1 MALGPALLQ
10 KRVIVCVGS
19 GGVGKTTTA
28 AAIALRA
35 AQQGLRV
42 LCLTVDP
49 ARRLAESLGLETLS
63 SAEQVVDP
71 ARLAAAGAP
80 AGSSLTAMMLDTKAT
95 FDDLVARH
103 ASSPEAARR
112 ILSSKLYGHVAT
124 RLAGTH
130 EYMAMEKLHSVRED
144 PRFDLVVL
152 DTPPTANSL
161 DFLDAP
167 DRIVAAV
174 DAPATRW
181 MSQASRGAGRTGL
194 ELLGR
199 GTRFVLR
206 AMSRFTGSGFLE
218 DMAGFIAD
226 LNDLF
231 GGFRK
236 RAIAVRESLRQGDV
250 AFVIVTTPEPMAVT
264 EAIFFSKRLE
274 EGGIPRDGFV
284 VNRVRPRLAA
294 PAAGSPAVLAPDL
307 GLPAGND
314 ALALARSLLRS
325 YVEERTV
332 SERHAR
338 EIARLRARRG
348 DSDWVEVP
356 ALDEE
361 VYDLPAL
368 ARIAKHLFGPS

>member
-1 MALGPALLQ
+1 VAFGPALLD
-10 KRVIVCVGS
+10 KRVVVCVGS

-28 AAIALRA
+28 AAIALWA
-35 AQQGLRV
+35 ARRGRRV

-49 ARRLAESLGLETLS
+49 ARRLAESLGLQALS
-63 SAEQVVDP
+63 RAEQPVDP

-95 FDDLVARH
+95 FDELVVKN
-103 ASSPEAARR
+103 ASSPEAASR
-112 ILSSKLYGHVAT
+112 ILSSKLYEHVAT

-130 EYMAMEKLHSVRED
+130 EYMAMEKLHAVRDD

-181 MSQASRGAGRTGL
+181 MSEASRGAGRAGI

-199 GTRFVLR
+199 GTRLVLR

-218 DMAGFIAD
+218 DMAGFVSD

-231 GGFRK
+231 GGFRR
-236 RAIAVRESLRQGDV
+236 RAVAVRESLRKGDV

-264 EAIFFSKRLE
+264 EAIFFARRLE

-284 VNRVRPRLAA
+284 VNRVRPRLPA
-294 PAAGSPAVLAPDL
+294 PASGAPATLAPDL
-307 GLPAGND
+307 GLPAGSD
-314 ALALARSLLRS
+314 APGLARSLLRS

-332 SERHAR
+332 AERHAR
-338 EIARLRARRG
+338 EIARLRARKG
-348 DSDWVEVP
+348 DSAWIEIP

-368 ARIAKHLFGPS
+368 GRVAAYLFGES